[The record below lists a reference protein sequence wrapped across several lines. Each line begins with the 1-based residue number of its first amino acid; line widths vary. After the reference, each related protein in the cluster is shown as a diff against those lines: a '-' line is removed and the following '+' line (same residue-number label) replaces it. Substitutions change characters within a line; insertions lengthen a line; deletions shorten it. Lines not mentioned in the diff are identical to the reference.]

1 MMGRI
6 CSRRFTA
13 ALLALL
19 ILTIGMIGI
28 ATASNRPMQIMLE
41 QSGRLAPSHVSYN
54 RTSKGLEIDGRIEKR
69 PHHYG
74 RILGHVEIEL
84 LDTDGKVVGRASGA
98 LQHFSPTRRNPD
110 WASFS
115 LVIDQVPTEASAIR
129 VQHIVGSRH

>member
-1 MMGRI
+1 MGRI
-6 CSRRFTA
+6 RRGRLIAVLIA
-13 ALLALL
+13 ASMLMTG
-19 ILTIGMIGI
+19 IINI
-28 ATASNRPMQIMLE
+28 ATASSQPMQIMLE
-41 QSGRLAPSHVSYN
+41 QSGRLVPSHVSYS
-54 RTSKGLEIDGRIEKR
+54 RTIKGLEIDGRIEKR

-84 LDTDGKVVGRASGA
+84 LDTDGKVVGRAAGA

-129 VQHIVGSRH
+129 VQHIVGPRH